1 MTQPA
6 PFGSFMAGYGP
17 PAGSLGI
24 NGDTYIDVLNNATF
38 YGPKTAGSWGS
49 PKAFVVPQSNLTSNT
64 NPSITND
71 SSQGYAAGSVWVN
84 TGTNVV
90 WFCADAAVGAATW
103 TPALPVGT
111 AANTVAAGND
121 SRIVNSLQTG
131 GSAGGDL
138 SGSWPNPTVAVTHL
152 SSALPVAQGGTGSAT
167 QNFVDLT
174 TSQNISG
181 VKTFTGTL
189 SAPNPV
195 NAGDVA
201 TKSYADGIATGL
213 SVKGSS
219 VAATTGALAA
229 NTYNNGTSGV
239 GATLTAVATGV
250 LTVDGH
256 TVALNDRILVKNEAT
271 AANNGM
277 YTCTTAGA
285 VGVAYVLTRTTD
297 MNSNTAIPGAYTFV
311 TSGTA
316 NGTTG
321 WIVSGSGP
329 FTVGTTAINFTQF
342 SSSAQINVG
351 TGLSQAGNTI
361 SLTTPVAPAN
371 MSSAT
376 TGAQGIV
383 QLAGD
388 LAGTATS
395 PTVAKVNGITVSG
408 TPVNGQY
415 LTASSGSA
423 ATWKLGT
430 NLSTGLL
437 SGGIM
442 TQASGSSVTFAA
454 GTGQI
459 VDYVT
464 TPSNPTYSSVS
475 WGTQTI
481 TLTANQLAGI
491 PTPVLYWS
499 VDATGTINSTNTPP
513 TPDNYRSA
521 IQLGVTA
528 VNGGALVVVDSA
540 PNYLSQNINQFWDLI
555 TSLGIFV
562 ANGATITPNG
572 ANLQFNLA
580 TGTLFSPGFN
590 YPNDANAPH
599 TVTTIAETPVSF
611 HYATR
616 VTGSETVATAI
627 DPTRF
632 DSNGVLT
639 LIPGATGTAT
649 IQRLFLSGTR
659 TAGTQIAIQ
668 YGQNTYTNLA
678 NATAA
683 LLTDSFVMNP
693 DLGKTGLLAYLIV
706 TKSCTSL
713 QNGATATLV
722 MAQKFA

>member
-17 PAGSLGI
+17 PAGSLGV

-49 PKAFVVPQSNLTSNT
+49 PKAFVVPQSNLTSST
-64 NPSITND
+64 DPSITND
-71 SSQGYAAGSVWVN
+71 ASQGYAAGSVWVN

-90 WFCADAAVGAATW
+90 WFCADAAIGAATW
-103 TPALPVGT
+103 TPSLPVGT

-121 SRIVNSLQTG
+121 SRIVNSLKAG
-131 GSAGGDL
+131 GAAGGDL
-138 SGSWPNPTVAVTHL
+138 QGTWPNPTVSVTHL

-174 TSQNISG
+174 TSQSIGG
-181 VKTFTGTL
+181 VKTFTGSI
-189 SAPNPV
+189 SAPSPV
-195 NAGDVA
+195 NPGDVA
-201 TKSYADGIATGL
+201 TKSYADGIASGL
-213 SVKGSS
+213 SVKGAS
-219 VAATTGALAA
+219 VVATTGALPT
-229 NTYNNGTSGV
+229 NTYVNGALGV
-239 GATLTAVATGV
+239 GATLTATATGV
-250 LTVDGH
+250 LTIDGH
-256 TVALNDRILVKNEAT
+256 TVALNDRVLVKNEA
-271 AANNGM
+271 APANNGI

-285 VGVAYVLTRTTD
+285 IGVAYVLTRATD
-297 MNSNTAIPGAYTFV
+297 TDQAAEIPGAYTFV

-329 FTVGTTAINFTQF
+329 FTIGTTAINWTQF
-342 SSSAQINVG
+342 SSSAQVSVG
-351 TGLSQAGNTI
+351 TGLSQVGNTI

-371 MSSAT
+371 LSSAT
-376 TGAQGIV
+376 TGAQGVV

-388 LAGTATS
+388 LAGTAGS
-395 PTVAKVNGITVSG
+395 PTVAKVNGIGVSG
-408 TPVNGQY
+408 TPSAGQY

-464 TPSNPTYSSVS
+464 TPATPTFSSVS

-499 VDATGTINSTNTPP
+499 VDGSGTINSTNTPP
-513 TPDNYRSA
+513 TPDNYRQA
-521 IQLGVTA
+521 VQLGVTA
-528 VNGGALVVVDSA
+528 VNGGVIVVVDSA

-555 TSLGIFV
+555 LSLGIFV

-572 ANLQFNLA
+572 ANMQFNLA
-580 TGTLFSPGFN
+580 AGTLFSPGFN

-599 TVTTIAETPVSF
+599 TVPTIAETPVSF

-616 VTGSETVATAI
+616 VTGSETVATVI

-639 LIPGATGTAT
+639 TIPSGNASAT

-668 YGQNTYTNLA
+668 YGQNVYSSLA

-683 LLTDSFVMNP
+683 LFTESFVLNP
-693 DLGKTGLLAYLIV
+693 DLGKTGLLAYLLV
-706 TKSCTSL
+706 TKGCTSL
-713 QNGATATLV
+713 QNATTATIV
-722 MAQKFA
+722 MASKFN